1 MLDKSG
7 WGKMNIPDLREAF
20 AARLIQA
27 MDEFAITGKELAA
40 LLNHSEATVSNW
52 RTAKY
57 LPDVNTLAAIAGI
70 FDKRVDWLLATGV
83 GGGDKARYEH
93 NGIVW
98 ETFIPDHAHGQQRHE
113 INLGILLFD
122 ALVRQNLDLSTVR
135 NQQAFRAYD
144 IETLYGFL
152 KIALH
157 AHALRIVSVPRSHAL
172 EAQLQRRYPHLHEN
186 AVIVADIQD
195 KNDGTLIRAEFVAFL
210 AATEALNRV
219 QYPDLIGIGA
229 GYTMLRM
236 AEQAVPSMDQ
246 FRGATWV
253 PLMSFREKT
262 SNRYGANFACE
273 LLANKFPR
281 SGYHHYPFVTEN
293 QSDPVF
299 HAHENLR
306 TAFVSMNGLGRSSR
320 HHTTAADT
328 GDFRT
333 ADFGEFARLRR
344 VYQRLAT
351 PEMRERIA
359 GTFLGFVF
367 DKQGRLIDEMMEG
380 ANQEVQQISLARW
393 QAINARGQVWVVAAR
408 RYKALPVWVAV
419 RAGLA
424 NALVIDNEIAEFML
438 EADDRFA

>member
-1 MLDKSG
+1 MK
-7 WGKMNIPDLREAF
+7 IPDLREAF
-20 AARLIQA
+20 GTRLIQA
-27 MDEFAITGKELAA
+27 MDEFGITGKELAA
-40 LLNHSEATVSNW
+40 ALNHSEATVSNW
-52 RTAKY
+52 RTGKY
-57 LPDVNTLAAIAGI
+57 LPDVNTLAAIAAL
-70 FDKRVDWLLATGV
+70 FNKQVDWFVTAGADSA
-83 GGGDKARYEH
+83 GNIRQEH

-98 ETFIPDHAHGQQRHE
+98 EVSIPDHAQGHVRHE
-113 INLGILLFD
+113 INLGIMLFD

-135 NQQAFRAYD
+135 KGEAFRDYD

-152 KIALH
+152 KIALY
-157 AHALRIVSVPRSHAL
+157 ANALHIVGVPRDATL
-172 EAQLQRRYPHLHEN
+172 EARLQRRFPHLREN
-186 AVIVADIQD
+186 SVIVADIQD

-210 AATEALNRV
+210 AATEVLSRI

-236 AEQAVPSMDQ
+236 AEQVIPSMNQ

-253 PLMSFREKT
+253 PLMTFREKT

-281 SGYHHYPFVTEN
+281 SSYHHYPFVSADQTE
-293 QSDPVF
+293 PIF

-320 HHTTAADT
+320 NHTTAADT

-351 PEMRERIA
+351 PEIRERIA

-367 DKQGRLIDEMMEG
+367 DQDGRLIDEMMDG
-380 ANQEVQQISLARW
+380 ANEEVRQISLAHWR
-393 QAINARGQVWVVAAR
+393 AINARGQVWVVAAR
-408 RYKALPVWVAV
+408 RYKALPVWAAV
-419 RAGLA
+419 RSGLA
-424 NALVIDNEIAEFML
+424 NSLVIDNEIAEFML
-438 EADDRFA
+438 EAEEV

>member
-1 MLDKSG
+1 MKL
-7 WGKMNIPDLREAF
+7 PDLREGF

-40 LLNHSEATVSNW
+40 ALNHSEATVSNW
-52 RTAKY
+52 RTGKY
-57 LPDVNTLAAIAGI
+57 LPDVSTLAAIAAI
-70 FDKRVDWLLATGV
+70 FNKQVDWFLGTA
-83 GGGDKARYEH
+83 GDTAGKLRQEH
-93 NGIVW
+93 KGIVW
-98 ETFIPDHAHGQQRHE
+98 EVSIPDHAAGQVRHE
-113 INLGILLFD
+113 INLGIMLFD

-135 NQQAFRAYD
+135 KQEAFRDYD

-152 KIALH
+152 KIALY
-157 AHALRIVSVPRSHAL
+157 ANALRIVGVPRNHAL
-172 EAQLQRRYPHLHEN
+172 EAQIQRCYPHLREN
-186 AVIVADIQD
+186 SVIVADIQD

-210 AATEALNRV
+210 AATEVLSQI

-236 AEQAVPSMDQ
+236 AEQVMPSMNQ
-246 FRGATWV
+246 FRGVTWV

-262 SNRYGANFACE
+262 SNRYGANFTCE
-273 LLANKFPR
+273 LLANRFPR
-281 SGYHHYPFVTEN
+281 SGYHHYPFVSTN
-293 QSDPVF
+293 QTDPIF

-320 HHTTAADT
+320 SQATAADT

-351 PEMRERIA
+351 PQIRERIA
-359 GTFLGFVF
+359 GTLLGFVF
-367 DKQGRLIDEMMEG
+367 DKDGRLIDEMMEG
-380 ANQEVQQISLARW
+380 ANQEVGQISLAHWR
-393 QAINARGQVWVVAAR
+393 AINARGQVWAVAAR

-419 RAGLA
+419 RSGLA
-424 NALVIDNEIAEFML
+424 NSVVIDNEIAEFML
-438 EADDRFA
+438 EAHTLHP